1 VTQKKPFQGMN
12 KYTPS
17 NEIGPKTQ
25 NAELIERG
33 ITAIPTGQMQKRTN
47 YRPLQ
52 KESKGEIWKAE
63 WTLTK
68 S

>member
-1 VTQKKPFQGMN
+1 MN

-33 ITAIPTGQMQKRTN
+33 ITAIPTGQMQKRTKYSPCIRN
-47 YRPLQ
+47 L
-52 KESKGEIWKAE
+52 KE
-63 WTLTK
+63 K
-68 S
+68 SGRQNGH

>member
-1 VTQKKPFQGMN
+1 MN

-33 ITAIPTGQMQKRTN
+33 ITAIPTGQMQKN
-47 YRPLQ
+47 KLQ
-52 KESKGEIWKAE
+52 TLAKGI
-63 WTLTK
+63 
-68 S
+68 